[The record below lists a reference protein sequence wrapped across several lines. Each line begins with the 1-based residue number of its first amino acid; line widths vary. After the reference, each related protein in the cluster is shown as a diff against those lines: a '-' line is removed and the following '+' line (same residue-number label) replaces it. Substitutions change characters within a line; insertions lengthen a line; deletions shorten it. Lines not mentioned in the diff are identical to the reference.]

1 MITALSLALL
11 VSGCG
16 EKEETRS
23 IDILRVAVL
32 PDQNKDRIQATYQE
46 LLKHIGS
53 RTGLKTQLIIP
64 DSYEELLR
72 LFDEKAIDL
81 ALFGGVIYVKAHL
94 KNRAVPL
101 VMRDVDGHFRSVALV
116 HADNPAKDITDLRG
130 ASLAFGSELST
141 SGHIMPRY
149 FLKEMNIIPEEFFGT
164 IQYTGAH
171 DLTAEWVRDG
181 IAEVGIANSGIVNSM
196 FLSGKLNNNMVKIIW
211 QSPPFS
217 DNVWAL
223 QPDIS
228 KRLTIEIRDS
238 FLCLNHKDSDKALMK
253 KLGANYYIPVTHDNF
268 KELEQVIRHMEQQKD
283 TP

>member
-1 MITALSLALL
+1 MALLMALL
-11 VSGCG
+11 VSACA
-16 EKEETRS
+16 EKEETRP
-23 IDILRVAVL
+23 IDILRVAIL
-32 PDQNKDRIQATYQE
+32 PDHDKEEIQHTHQE
-46 LLKHIGS
+46 LLDHITS

-64 DSYEELLR
+64 DSYQGLLR

-81 ALFGGVIYVKAHL
+81 ALFGGVTYVKAHL
-94 KNRAVPL
+94 KNGAVPL

-116 HADNPAKDITDLRG
+116 HANNPADDITDLRG

-149 FLKEMNIIPEEFFGT
+149 FLKEMNIIPEKFFRT

-181 IAEVGIANSGIVNSM
+181 IAEVGIANSGIVNGM

-228 KRLTIEIRDS
+228 KRLMIEIRDS
-238 FLCLNHKDSDKALMK
+238 FLCLNHKDKDKALMK

-268 KELEQVIRHMEQQKD
+268 KALEQLIRHMEQQKE

>member
-1 MITALSLALL
+1 MALLMALL
-11 VSGCG
+11 VSACA
-16 EKEETRS
+16 EKEETRR
-23 IDILRVAVL
+23 IDVLRVAIL
-32 PDQNKDRIQATYQE
+32 PDHDKEEIQATHQE
-46 LLKHIGS
+46 LLDHITS
-53 RTGLKTQLIIP
+53 RIGLKTQLIIP
-64 DSYEELLR
+64 DSYQELLR

-81 ALFGGVIYVKAHL
+81 ALFGGVTYVKAHL
-94 KNRAVPL
+94 KNGAVPL
-101 VMRDVDGHFRSVALV
+101 VMRDVDGHFRSIALV
-116 HADNPAKDITDLRG
+116 HADNPANDITDLRG

-149 FLKEMNIIPEEFFGT
+149 FLKEMNIIPEKFFRT

-181 IAEVGIANSGIVNSM
+181 LAEVGIANSGIVNGM

-228 KRLTIEIRDS
+228 KRLMIEIRDS

-253 KLGANYYIPVTHDNF
+253 KLGANYYIPVTHEKF
-268 KELEQVIRHMEQQKD
+268 KDLEQIIRHMEQQKD
-283 TP
+283 KP

>member
-1 MITALSLALL
+1 MALLMVLL
-11 VSGCG
+11 VSACS
-16 EKEETRS
+16 EKEETRP
-23 IDILRVAVL
+23 IEILRVAVL
-32 PDQNKDRIQATYQE
+32 PDQDKEKIQATYQE

-81 ALFGGVIYVKAHL
+81 ALFGGVTYVKAHL
-94 KNRAVPL
+94 KNGAVPL

-116 HADNPAKDITDLRG
+116 HADNPADDITDLRG
-130 ASLAFGSELST
+130 ASLAFGSKLST

-149 FLKEMNIIPEEFFGT
+149 FLEEMNIIPEEFFRT

-171 DLTAEWVRDG
+171 DLTAQWVRDG

-217 DNVWAL
+217 DNVWAI

-253 KLGANYYIPVTHDNF
+253 KLGANYYIPVTHEKF
-268 KELEQVIRHMEQQKD
+268 KDLEQVIRHMEQQKD

>member
-1 MITALSLALL
+1 MALL
-11 VSGCG
+11 VSACG
-16 EKEETRS
+16 EKEETRP
-23 IDILRVAVL
+23 IEILRVAVL
-32 PDQNKDRIQATYQE
+32 PDHDKEEIQRTHQE

-53 RTGLKTQLIIP
+53 RTDLKTQLIIP

-81 ALFGGVIYVKAHL
+81 ALFGGVTYVKAHL
-94 KNRAVPL
+94 KNGAVPL

-116 HADNPAKDITDLRG
+116 HAGNPADDIADLRG
-130 ASLAFGSELST
+130 ASLAFGSKLST

-149 FLKEMNIIPEEFFGT
+149 FLEEMNIIPEKFFGT

-171 DLTAEWVRDG
+171 DLTAQWVRDG
-181 IAEVGIANSGIVNSM
+181 IAEVGIANSGIVNGM

-268 KELEQVIRHMEQQKD
+268 KDLEQVIRHMEQQKD